1 MANINPKNASQI
13 KGDLSAAHDIFKKY
27 LTNTKHFE
35 AHIHMGLVLH
45 KKCNLNAAIMIH
57 QKGVSIKPDYFEAFN
72 NMENVFEDND
82 NLDLAIEAYKKALN
96 I

>member
-1 MANINPKNASQI
+1 
-13 KGDLSAAHDIFKKY
+13 
-27 LTNTKHFE
+27 
-35 AHIHMGLVLH
+35 MGLVLH
-45 KKCNLNAAIMIH
+45 KKCNLNATIMSH

>member
-1 MANINPKNASQI
+1 
-13 KGDLSAAHDIFKKY
+13 
-27 LTNTKHFE
+27 
-35 AHIHMGLVLH
+35 MGLVLH
-45 KKCNLNAAIMIH
+45 KKCNLNATIMSH

-72 NMENVFEDND
+72 NMKNVFEDND

>member
-27 LTNTKHFE
+27 LPNTKHFE

-45 KKCNLNAAIMIH
+45 KKCNLNAAIMSH

-72 NMENVFEDND
+72 NMGNVFEDND
-82 NLDLAIEAYKKALN
+82 NLDLAIEADKKALN

>member
-1 MANINPKNASQI
+1 
-13 KGDLSAAHDIFKKY
+13 
-27 LTNTKHFE
+27 
-35 AHIHMGLVLH
+35 MGLVLH
-45 KKCNLNAAIMIH
+45 KKCDLNPAIMSR

-72 NMENVFEDND
+72 NMGNVFEDND